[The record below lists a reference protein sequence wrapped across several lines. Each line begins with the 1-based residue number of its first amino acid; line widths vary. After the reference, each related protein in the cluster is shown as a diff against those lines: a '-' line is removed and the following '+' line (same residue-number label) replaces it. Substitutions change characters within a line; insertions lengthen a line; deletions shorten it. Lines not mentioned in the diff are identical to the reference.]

1 MQKEIRKTIR
11 LSEDEYQQM
20 NELMNELDFVEN
32 FSQLIIYIFHYF
44 VKNRNTEEY
53 NRKILQDVSQKVDLN
68 ETLLL
73 KYMKIIVK
81 SQILQIETQLNY
93 LKDLER
99 REKALEEIYYG
110 VDELER
116 SNQII
121 KEGRLNEKRN

>member
-99 REKALEEIYYG
+99 RKKELEEIYYG

>member
-1 MQKEIRKTIR
+1 MKKEIRKTIR

-99 REKALEEIYYG
+99 RKKELEEIYYG

-121 KEGRLNEKRN
+121 KKGRLNEKRN

>member
-99 REKALEEIYYG
+99 RKKELEEIYYG

-121 KEGRLNEKRN
+121 KEGR

>member
-53 NRKILQDVSQKVDLN
+53 NRKILQHISQKVDLN
-68 ETLLL
+68 EKFLF
-73 KYMKIIVK
+73 KYMKIIAK
-81 SQILQIETQLNY
+81 SQVENLDNAKLEIEKEFENEMKSHLVKKNF
-93 LKDLER
+93 
-99 REKALEEIYYG
+99 
-110 VDELER
+110 ELH
-116 SNQII
+116 
-121 KEGRLNEKRN
+121 

>member
-1 MQKEIRKTIR
+1 MKKEIRKTIR

-53 NRKILQDVSQKVDLN
+53 NRKILQDISRKLDLN
-68 ETLLL
+68 KELLL
-73 KYMKIIVK
+73 KYMKIIAK
-81 SQILQIETQLNY
+81 SQIETQLNY

>member
-116 SNQII
+116 
-121 KEGRLNEKRN
+121 

>member
-53 NRKILQDVSQKVDLN
+53 NRKILQDISRKLDLN
-68 ETLLL
+68 KELLL
-73 KYMKIIVK
+73 KYMKIIAK
-81 SQILQIETQLNY
+81 SQIETQLNY

>member
-53 NRKILQDVSQKVDLN
+53 NRKILQHISRKLDLN
-68 ETLLL
+68 KELFL
-73 KYMKIIVK
+73 KYMKIIAK
-81 SQILQIETQLNY
+81 SQIETQLNY

-99 REKALEEIYYG
+99 RKKELEEIYYG

>member
-99 REKALEEIYYG
+99 RKKELEEIYYG

-116 SNQII
+116 SNRII
-121 KEGRLNEKRN
+121 KEGILNEKRN